1 MKNILLPTKLLTT
14 FTATALAVSQSFIV
28 HAAPSTET
36 KVEDTIEV
44 LTVTAEKT
52 GNSLNPSKES
62 LSGIFGEGISIA
74 DTPRSVTAISAA
86 AIEQYNIVSLDDI
99 IKVAPNTFAS
109 SGFGTSS
116 LPSIRGQL
124 GELFQDGIRRQ
135 AGNNG
140 FGIPLSFNSID
151 QIDVVR
157 GPSPVLLGSTQR
169 NGGFVNLQSKKA
181 SVEKNAGN
189 VTLRAG
195 RWDQYSAEV
204 DYNSVIKEGE
214 SAIRVSAEILDHGSF
229 YDFSEQKSENLF
241 VAFTWQPNERTSW
254 DLNLEYY
261 NADFTDSA
269 GFNRPTQQLID
280 DGLYITGQGVQANGS
295 TVPGDGAVVSPTGL
309 VEISRSRVFTNPDD
323 INNAQTT
330 IVRSNF
336 SYLIN
341 DSLTLRNLTYY
352 QYLDREEIAQNT
364 FVEIIDGADT
374 FENRIELDIA
384 WNPDQITTVGLDVRY
399 NNVLGFSQFTTEA
412 DSPVDL
418 TGPISNRVI
427 TLTEDQQARL
437 VEIRDG
443 VFVSRGAQYDIDNDG
458 VGDFNLSDTTDSVSV
473 QTGLALQQ
481 RSQWTSKFSTIA
493 GYRLDYYDVNARDP
507 LAPEGF
513 EAAEDNLYDTL
524 QSFQLSATYAITN
537 SINIYAA
544 YADNEATSN
553 SLGGGNVLGSDN
565 KISPLNFATENDLYE
580 LGVKYAPNESNWYAE
595 GAVFKQRRSLRN
607 LDGSNTGVKTNG
619 LELQAFYENDLYWVN
634 AGFSYLDPEF
644 DNSAAFQANRVVT
657 DAFDNSRPDII
668 EGTGVVGEGFFAA
681 FEPSNNQVQG
691 IPEQIVT
698 LNTGFNVTDAI
709 QVGAS
714 ALYTKSYPLD
724 FLQTVFIRDQ
734 VNFDLNAN
742 YQVND
747 SLKLR
752 VDITNVTDEE
762 NFQPIFEGG
771 FFGAT
776 LVLPNLPRHTR
787 FTVEYS
793 F

>member
-1 MKNILLPTKLLTT
+1 MKHILTT
-14 FTATALAVSQSFIV
+14 TISATALAITQSFSAS
-28 HAAPSTET
+28 AAQESKVTEVT
-36 KVEDTIEV
+36 DNIEV
-44 LTVTAEKT
+44 LVVTASKINDT
-52 GNSLNPSKES
+52 LNPSTQS

-74 DTPRSVTAISAA
+74 DTPRSVTSISAA
-86 AIEQYNIVSLDDI
+86 AIEQYNIVTLEDI
-99 IKVAPNTFAS
+99 VKVAPNTFAS
-109 SGFGTSS
+109 SGFGTGS

-124 GELFQDGIRRQ
+124 GELFQDGVRRQ

-151 QIDVVR
+151 QIDVVK

-169 NGGFVNLQSKKA
+169 NGGFVNLQTKKA
-181 SVEKNAGN
+181 SVKQNAGN

-204 DYNSVIKEGE
+204 DYNAVIKEGE

-241 VAFTWQPNERTSW
+241 VAFAWQPNERTSW
-254 DLNLEYY
+254 DLSLEYY
-261 NADFTDSA
+261 DVDFTDSA

-295 TVPGDGAVVSPTGL
+295 TVAGDGAVVSPTGV

-330 IVRSNF
+330 IARSNF

-341 DSLTLRNLTYY
+341 DSLTLRNITYY
-352 QYLDREEIAQNT
+352 QYLDREEIAQNS

-374 FENRIELDIA
+374 FENRIELDVN
-384 WNPDQITTVGLDVRY
+384 WNADQITTVALDVRY

-418 TGPISNRVI
+418 TGPLSNRVI
-427 TLTEDQQARL
+427 TLTDEQQARL
-437 VEIRDG
+437 VEIREG
-443 VFVSRGAQYDIDNDG
+443 VFVSPGAQTDIDNDG
-458 VGDFNLSDTTDSVSV
+458 IGDFNLSDTTDSISV

-481 RSQWTSKFSTIA
+481 RSQWTPKFSTIA

-513 EAAEDNLYDTL
+513 EAAEDNFYDTL
-524 QSFQLSATYAITN
+524 QSFQLSATYAIN
-537 SINIYAA
+537 DSLNIYAA

-553 SLGGGNVLGSDN
+553 SLGGGTALGSDN
-565 KISPLNFATENDLYE
+565 QINELNFATENDLYE
-580 LGVKYAPNESNWYAE
+580 LGVKYAPSESNWYAE
-595 GAVFKQRRSLRN
+595 GSVFKQRRSLRN
-607 LDGSNTGVKTNG
+607 RDGSNTGVITKG
-619 LELQAFYENDLYWVN
+619 LELQAFYENDNYWVN
-634 AGFSYLDPEF
+634 AGYSYLDPEF

-668 EGTGVVGEGFFAA
+668 EGTGVVGEGFFTA
-681 FEPSNNQVQG
+681 FDPSDSQVQG
-691 IPEQIVT
+691 IPEQIVSV
-698 LNTGFNVTDAI
+698 NTGLNITEAFQI
-709 QVGAS
+709 GAS

-734 VNFDLNAN
+734 INVDLNAN
-742 YQVND
+742 YQINEN
-747 SLKLR
+747 LKVR